1 MKISAVQ
8 ARRKPRQSR
17 AKLTQEALQES
28 FVRLLHERAAQEI
41 TIREITDLAG
51 VGLGTFYEY
60 FSKKQDLIALTI
72 HRQVKNNAEDLKT
85 YAQSLIKLSTNLTL
99 QDYLQQIVHYQIQ
112 QIQAQQF
119 LWAQTFLLE
128 RQVSSQDAY
137 QKHYQLMI
145 ELWNDL
151 LKPFIQQEKSRQRSA
166 LNLHRTSY
174 GFISQT
180 LLVNCHFKDWEGL
193 TQDIL
198 AAAQSF
204 VGNLNPTVISPEMSK
219 NQRFE

>member
-60 FSKKQDLIALTI
+60 FSKKEDLIALTI
-72 HRQVKNNAEDLKT
+72 HRQVKNNAENLKT
-85 YAQSLIKLSTNLTL
+85 YAQNLIRLSTNLSL
-99 QDYLQQIVHYQIQ
+99 EDYLEQIVHFQIQ

-137 QKHYQLMI
+137 QKHYQLMT

-151 LKPFIQQEKSRQRSA
+151 LKPFIQQESPRLHSA

-180 LLVNCHFKDWEGL
+180 LLVNCHFKDWDNL

-204 VGNLNPTVISPEMSK
+204 VGNLNPAVISHDMSRK
-219 NQRFE
+219 PDV